1 MLLFRI
7 AFRNVFRQVRRSVLT
22 ALAMTGGF
30 VLASFSIAWADGSY
44 NEVISLFTRHRL
56 GHIQIHAEGY
66 LERPSL
72 YRTVRAAAGV
82 AHALTSQPDVE
93 AWSPRVFSAGLA
105 SVYDRAAGARI
116 VGIDPHREEKTTAFS
131 RKVRRGRGL
140 GSDPANEA
148 VVGLGL
154 AEVLA
159 ADVGDKCVLVSQGAD
174 GSIANDAYTI
184 VGVLDT
190 GEDAGNLAD
199 LYLHIRDAQDLLVLD
214 DRVHEIAV
222 VVQDLNHVMPVA
234 RAIETS
240 LADPTLDVA
249 PWQRFAADF
258 YHAMEVDQRG
268 MWISLS
274 IIILIVAVGVLNSV
288 LMTVLERRR
297 EYGVLKALGTKPKQ
311 MFALI
316 LMEINILALG
326 SILLGFVLAF
336 CINAFVSVRGLGLP
350 EPISYGG
357 MEFSYL
363 HTEINLRSF
372 VIPAVTVLATATIAG
387 LLPAL
392 KAVRT
397 DPADAMRT
405 T

>member
-7 AFRNVFRQVRRSVLT
+7 AFRNTFRQTRRSVLT

-44 NEVISLFTRHRL
+44 HEVISLFTRHRL

-72 YRTVRAAAGV
+72 YRTVRASAGL
-82 AHALTSQPDVE
+82 ARNLESQPDVE
-93 AWSPRVFSAGLA
+93 AWAPRVFSAGLA
-105 SVYDRAAGARI
+105 SVGDRAAGARI
-116 VGIDPHREEKTTAFS
+116 VGIDPDREEQTTAFK
-131 RKVRRGRGL
+131 RKVKRGRGL
-140 GSDPANEA
+140 GSSPNNEA
-148 VVGLGL
+148 AVGIGL
-154 AEVLA
+154 AEVLG
-159 ADVGDKCVLVSQGAD
+159 ADVGDTVVLVSQGAD

-184 VGVLDT
+184 VGILDT
-190 GEDAGNLAD
+190 GDDAGNLAD
-199 LYLHIRDAQDLLVLD
+199 LYLHVHDAQDLLVLD

-222 VVQDLNHVMPVA
+222 VVRDLAQVLPAA
-234 RAIETS
+234 RTIEAS
-240 LADPTLDVA
+240 LADPDLDVA

-258 YHAMEVDQRG
+258 YHAMKIDQRG

-316 LMEINILALG
+316 LLEINILALG
-326 SILLGFVLAF
+326 SILLGFALAF
-336 CINAFVSVRGLGLP
+336 CINAFVSVRGLALP

-357 MEFSYL
+357 MEFCYL
-363 HTEINLRSF
+363 HTEINIRSF
-372 VIPAVTVLATATIAG
+372 VIPAVTVLVTASVAG

-397 DPADAMRT
+397 DPAEAMRT